1 LKDSKFKVMAKIK
14 ITQSKSVIKA
24 NNRQKLT
31 IRALGLR
38 NPHDVVELESTPQ
51 ILGMVNKVKHLVQVE
66 KI

>member
-1 LKDSKFKVMAKIK
+1 MGKIR
-14 ITQSKSVIKA
+14 ITQSKSIIKTSQ
-24 NNRQKLT
+24 RQKLT
-31 IRALGLR
+31 IQALGLR